1 MTRSNIM
8 SEDSS
13 LETATPSNPLKFFQ
27 KLFNHVKRGDDE
39 VDAMLDSL
47 IDKPSNGNGLVP
59 QYPNEKKLIANIIEL
74 RDLTSVDVMI
84 PRAEVVAIE
93 IDDDLEDIQDI
104 ISKTQFSRYPVY
116 RETLDNVIGSIH
128 IKDLLIAMMES
139 KKIVLESLCKP
150 LTIVSPG
157 MPVHDLLIQMQE
169 TRKHMVLVVDEY
181 GGIDGMITL
190 GDIIED
196 IVGNIDDEYNQNEM
210 MQPIRN
216 ADGSVTVDAKMI
228 VEDFEEQ
235 FGQFLTDE
243 EREDHNTLAG
253 VVFTLVGRVPA
264 RGEVITHPTG
274 TEFEIIDADLRRIN
288 RLKLRNIPINNPKVN
303 ENSNA

>member
-1 MTRSNIM
+1 M
-8 SEDSS
+8 SEDPSP
-13 LETATPSNPLKFFQ
+13 ETATPSNPLKFFK
-27 KLFNHVKRGDDE
+27 KLFKATRPDND

-47 IDKPSNGNGLVP
+47 IDKSSSGNHIGHS
-59 QYPNEKKLIANIIEL
+59 YSNEKKLIENIIAL
-74 RDLTSVDVMI
+74 RDLTAVDVMI

-93 IDDDLEDIQDI
+93 IDADLEEVQEL
-104 ISKTQFSRYPVY
+104 ISKTQLSRYPVY
-116 RETLDNVIGSIH
+116 RETLDNVIGSMH
-128 IKDLLIAMMES
+128 IKDLLIAMMDQ
-139 KKIVLESLCKP
+139 KKIILEALCKP

-169 TRKHMVLVVDEY
+169 TKKHMVLVVDEY

-228 VEDFEEQ
+228 VEDFEAQ
-235 FGQFLTDE
+235 FGQFLTEE

-288 RLKLRNIPINNPKVN
+288 RLKLRNITTTQPTDEATNN
-303 ENSNA
+303 A